1 VRIARERSISFE
13 YSAAWEPPRPL
24 ERATQSAW
32 RSHSDSIYVRGKMN
46 LPSCGKEFFPHTVSR
61 FFFAQ

>member
-1 VRIARERSISFE
+1 MKTMNLKKHVAII
-13 YSAAWEPPRPL
+13 
-24 ERATQSAW
+24 
-32 RSHSDSIYVRGKMN
+32 VRGKMN